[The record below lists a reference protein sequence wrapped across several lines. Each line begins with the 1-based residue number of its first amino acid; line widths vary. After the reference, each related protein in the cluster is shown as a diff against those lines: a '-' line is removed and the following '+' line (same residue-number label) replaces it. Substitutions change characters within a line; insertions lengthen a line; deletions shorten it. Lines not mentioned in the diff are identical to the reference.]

1 MQNLPPLNSL
11 KAFEATARLQS
22 FTKAAEE
29 LNVTRA
35 AVSQQVKSLEVYLD
49 ATLFERNGAQLN
61 LTQAAHDYLPVV
73 SHVFQSLSAATQ
85 HLFSRQKQAQLTL
98 HVAHSFC
105 SQWLMPRLA
114 DFHRQHPKVSF
125 KVSTTA
131 NAMPS
136 NSDIAD
142 VEIINGYGDWQSQ
155 QAIQLTQENW
165 ILVASPGFL
174 HLNPISHL
182 SDLAR
187 LPKLA
192 TGGYQETWQGWLAYQ
207 GVECKG
213 VKLTG
218 EFEHSLLA
226 IEAAVNQL
234 GILLVRDLLV
244 KDHLQQGSLVQIGG
258 WSMPSRGAHHM
269 IVRGEERPH
278 VKAFIEWLRQSL
290 EAQF

>member
-1 MQNLPPLNSL
+1 M
-11 KAFEATARLQS
+11 
-22 FTKAAEE
+22 
-29 LNVTRA
+29 
-35 AVSQQVKSLEVYLD
+35 SQQVKSLEVYLD

-61 LTQAAHDYLPVV
+61 LTQAAHGYLPVV

-85 HLFSRQKQAQLTL
+85 HLFSIQQQALLTL

-114 DFHRQHPKVSF
+114 DFHRQHPKISF

-142 VEIINGYGDWQSQ
+142 VEIINGYGEWQSQ
-155 QAIQLTQENW
+155 QAIQLTRENW
-165 ILVASPGFL
+165 IVVASPGFL
-174 HLNPISHL
+174 HLNPVR
-182 SDLAR
+182 DLADLIR

-192 TGGYQETWQGWLAYQ
+192 TGGYQETWQCWLEQQGYQ
-207 GVECKG
+207 GTSI
-213 VKLTG
+213 KLTG

-234 GILLVRDLLV
+234 GVLLVRDLLV
-244 KDHLQQGSLVQIGG
+244 EDHLQQGTLVKVGE

-269 IVRGEERPH
+269 IIRDEEKPH
-278 VKAFIEWLRQSL
+278 VKAFVDWVMQSL
-290 EAQF
+290 

>member
-61 LTQAAHDYLPVV
+61 LTQAAHEYLPVV

-85 HLFSRQKQAQLTL
+85 HLFSRQQQAQLTL

-114 DFHRQHPKVSF
+114 DFHRQHPKISF

-142 VEIINGYGDWQSQ
+142 VEIINGYGEWQSQ
-155 QAIQLTQENW
+155 QAIQLTRENW
-165 ILVASPGFL
+165 IVVASPGFL
-174 HLNPISHL
+174 HLNPVR
-182 SDLAR
+182 DLADLIR

-192 TGGYQETWQGWLAYQ
+192 TGGYQETWQCWLEQQGYQ
-207 GVECKG
+207 GTSI
-213 VKLTG
+213 KLTG

-234 GILLVRDLLV
+234 GVLLVRDLLV
-244 KDHLQQGSLVQIGG
+244 EDHLQQGTLVKVGE
-258 WSMPSRGAHHM
+258 WSMPSRGAHYM
-269 IVRGEERPH
+269 IIRDEEKPH
-278 VKAFIEWLRQSL
+278 VKTFVDWVMQSL
-290 EAQF
+290 

>member
-35 AVSQQVKSLEVYLD
+35 AVSQQVKSLEAYLD

-61 LTQAAHDYLPVV
+61 LTQAAHEYLPVV

-85 HLFSRQKQAQLTL
+85 HLFSRQQQAQLSL

-114 DFHRQHPKVSF
+114 DFHRQHPKISF

-142 VEIINGYGDWQSQ
+142 VEIINGYGEWQSQ
-155 QAIQLTQENW
+155 QAIQLTRENW
-165 ILVASPGFL
+165 IVVASPGFL
-174 HLNPISHL
+174 HLNPVR
-182 SDLAR
+182 DLADLIR

-192 TGGYQETWQGWLAYQ
+192 TGGYQETWQCWLEQQGYQ
-207 GVECKG
+207 GTSI
-213 VKLTG
+213 KLTG

-234 GILLVRDLLV
+234 GVLLVRDLLV
-244 KDHLQQGSLVQIGG
+244 EDHLQQGTLVKVGE
-258 WSMPSRGAHHM
+258 WSMPSRGAHYM
-269 IVRGEERPH
+269 IIRDEEKPH
-278 VKAFIEWLRQSL
+278 VKAFVDWVMQSL
-290 EAQF
+290 

>member
-61 LTQAAHDYLPVV
+61 LTQAAHEYLPVV

-85 HLFSRQKQAQLTL
+85 HLFSRQQQAQLSL

-114 DFHRQHPKVSF
+114 DFHRQHPKISF

-142 VEIINGYGDWQSQ
+142 VEIINGYGEWQSQ
-155 QAIQLTQENW
+155 QAIQLTRENW
-165 ILVASPGFL
+165 IVVASPGFL
-174 HLNPISHL
+174 HLNPVR
-182 SDLAR
+182 DLADLTR

-192 TGGYQETWQGWLAYQ
+192 TGGYQETWQCWLEQQGYQ
-207 GVECKG
+207 GTSI
-213 VKLTG
+213 KLTG

-234 GILLVRDLLV
+234 GVLLVRDLLV
-244 KDHLQQGSLVQIGG
+244 EDHLQQGTLVKVGE

-269 IVRGEERPH
+269 IIRDEEKPH
-278 VKAFIEWLRQSL
+278 VKAFVDWVMQSL
-290 EAQF
+290 

>member
-35 AVSQQVKSLEVYLD
+35 AVSQQVKSLEAYLD

-61 LTQAAHDYLPVV
+61 LTQAAHEYLPVV

-85 HLFSRQKQAQLTL
+85 HLFSRQQQAQLTL

-114 DFHRQHPKVSF
+114 DFHRQHPKISF

-142 VEIINGYGDWQSQ
+142 VEIINGYGEWQSQ
-155 QAIQLTQENW
+155 KAIQLTRENW
-165 ILVASPGFL
+165 IVVASPGFL
-174 HLNPISHL
+174 HLNPVR
-182 SDLAR
+182 DLADLTR

-192 TGGYQETWQGWLAYQ
+192 TGGYQETWQCWLEQQGYQ
-207 GVECKG
+207 GTSI
-213 VKLTG
+213 KLTG
-218 EFEHSLLA
+218 EFEHSLIA

-234 GILLVRDLLV
+234 GVLLVRDLLV
-244 KDHLQQGSLVQIGG
+244 EDHLQQGTLVKVGE
-258 WSMPSRGAHHM
+258 WSMPSRGAHFM
-269 IVRGEERPH
+269 IIRDEEKPH
-278 VKAFIEWLRQSL
+278 VKAFVDWIMQSL
-290 EAQF
+290 

>member
-61 LTQAAHDYLPVV
+61 LTQAAHEYLPVV

-85 HLFSRQKQAQLTL
+85 HLFSRQQQAQLSL

-114 DFHRQHPKVSF
+114 DFHRQHPKISF

-142 VEIINGYGDWQSQ
+142 VEIINGYGEWQSQ
-155 QAIQLTQENW
+155 QAIQLTRENW
-165 ILVASPGFL
+165 IVVASPGFL
-174 HLNPISHL
+174 HLNPVR
-182 SDLAR
+182 DLADLIR

-192 TGGYQETWQGWLAYQ
+192 TGGYQETWQCWLEQQGYQ
-207 GVECKG
+207 GTSI
-213 VKLTG
+213 KLTG
-218 EFEHSLLA
+218 EFQHSLLA

-234 GILLVRDLLV
+234 GVLLVRDLLV
-244 KDHLQQGSLVQIGG
+244 EDHLQQGTLVKVGE

-269 IVRGEERPH
+269 IIRDEEKPH
-278 VKAFIEWLRQSL
+278 VKAFVDWVMQSL
-290 EAQF
+290 

>member
-61 LTQAAHDYLPVV
+61 LTQAAHEYLPVV
-73 SHVFQSLSAATQ
+73 SHVFQSLSAATK
-85 HLFSRQKQAQLTL
+85 HLFSRQQQAQLTL

-114 DFHRQHPKVSF
+114 DFNRQHPKISF

-142 VEIINGYGDWQSQ
+142 VEIINGYGEWQSQ
-155 QAIQLTQENW
+155 QAIQLTRENW
-165 ILVASPGFL
+165 IVVASPGFL
-174 HLNPISHL
+174 HLNPVR
-182 SDLAR
+182 DLADLIR

-192 TGGYQETWQGWLAYQ
+192 TGGYQETWQCWLEQQGYQ
-207 GVECKG
+207 GTSI
-213 VKLTG
+213 KLTG

-234 GILLVRDLLV
+234 GVLLVRDLLV
-244 KDHLQQGSLVQIGG
+244 EDHLQQGTLVKVGE

-269 IVRGEERPH
+269 IIRDEEKPH
-278 VKAFIEWLRQSL
+278 VKAFVDWVMQSL
-290 EAQF
+290 

>member
-35 AVSQQVKSLEVYLD
+35 AVSQQVKSLEAYLD

-61 LTQAAHDYLPVV
+61 LTQAAHEYLPVV

-85 HLFSRQKQAQLTL
+85 HLFSRQQQAQLTL

-114 DFHRQHPKVSF
+114 DFHRQHPKISF

-142 VEIINGYGDWQSQ
+142 VEIINGYGEWQSQ
-155 QAIQLTQENW
+155 KAIQLTRENW
-165 ILVASPGFL
+165 IVVASPGFL
-174 HLNPISHL
+174 HLNPVR
-182 SDLAR
+182 DLADLTR

-192 TGGYQETWQGWLAYQ
+192 TGGYQETWQCWLEQQGYQ
-207 GVECKG
+207 GTSI
-213 VKLTG
+213 KLTG

-234 GILLVRDLLV
+234 GVLLVRDLLV
-244 KDHLQQGSLVQIGG
+244 EDHLQQGTLVKVGE
-258 WSMPSRGAHHM
+258 WSMPSRGSHYM
-269 IVRGEERPH
+269 IIRDEEKPH
-278 VKAFIEWLRQSL
+278 VKAFVDWIMQSL
-290 EAQF
+290 

>member
-35 AVSQQVKSLEVYLD
+35 AVSQQVKSLEAYLD

-61 LTQAAHDYLPVV
+61 LTQAAHEYLPVV

-85 HLFSRQKQAQLTL
+85 HLFSRQQQAQLTL

-114 DFHRQHPKVSF
+114 DFHRQHPKISF

-142 VEIINGYGDWQSQ
+142 VEIINGYGEWQSQ
-155 QAIQLTQENW
+155 KAIQLTRENW
-165 ILVASPGFL
+165 IVVASPGFL
-174 HLNPISHL
+174 HLNPVRGL
-182 SDLAR
+182 ADLTR

-192 TGGYQETWQGWLAYQ
+192 TGGYQETWQCWLEQQGYQ
-207 GVECKG
+207 GTSI
-213 VKLTG
+213 KLTG

-234 GILLVRDLLV
+234 GVLLVRDLLV
-244 KDHLQQGSLVQIGG
+244 EDHLQQGTLVKVGE

-269 IVRGEERPH
+269 IIRDEKKPH
-278 VKAFIEWLRQSL
+278 VKAFVDWIMQSL
-290 EAQF
+290 

>member
-61 LTQAAHDYLPVV
+61 LTQAAHEYLPVV

-85 HLFSRQKQAQLTL
+85 HLFSRQQQAQLTL

-114 DFHRQHPKVSF
+114 DFHRQHPKIGF

-142 VEIINGYGDWQSQ
+142 VEIINGYGEWQSQ
-155 QAIQLTQENW
+155 QAIQLTRENW
-165 ILVASPGFL
+165 IVVASPGFL
-174 HLNPISHL
+174 HLNPVR
-182 SDLAR
+182 DLADLTR

-192 TGGYQETWQGWLAYQ
+192 TGGYQETWQCWLEQQGYQ
-207 GVECKG
+207 GTSI
-213 VKLTG
+213 KLTG

-234 GILLVRDLLV
+234 GVLLVRDLLV
-244 KDHLQQGSLVQIGG
+244 EDHLQQGTLVKVGE

-269 IVRGEERPH
+269 IIRDEEKPH
-278 VKAFIEWLRQSL
+278 VKAFVDWVMQSL
-290 EAQF
+290 

>member
-61 LTQAAHDYLPVV
+61 LTQAAHEYLPVV

-85 HLFSRQKQAQLTL
+85 HLFSRQQQAQLTL

-114 DFHRQHPKVSF
+114 DFHRQHPKISF

-142 VEIINGYGDWQSQ
+142 VEIINGYGEWQSQ
-155 QAIQLTQENW
+155 QAIQLTRENW
-165 ILVASPGFL
+165 NVVASPGFL
-174 HLNPISHL
+174 HLNPVR
-182 SDLAR
+182 DLADLIR

-192 TGGYQETWQGWLAYQ
+192 TGGYQETWQCWLEQQGYQ
-207 GVECKG
+207 GTSI
-213 VKLTG
+213 KLTG

-234 GILLVRDLLV
+234 GVLLVRDLLV
-244 KDHLQQGSLVQIGG
+244 EDHLQQGTLVKVGE

-269 IVRGEERPH
+269 IIRDEEKPH
-278 VKAFIEWLRQSL
+278 VKAFVDWIMQSL
-290 EAQF
+290 

>member
-1 MQNLPPLNSL
+1 MQYLPPLNSL

-22 FTKAAEE
+22 FTEAAEE

-114 DFHRQHPKVSF
+114 DFHRQHPKISF

-142 VEIINGYGDWQSQ
+142 VEIINGYGEWQSQ
-155 QAIQLTQENW
+155 QATQLTRENW
-165 ILVASPGFL
+165 SVVASPGFL
-174 HLNPISHL
+174 HLNPVR
-182 SDLAR
+182 DLADLIR

-192 TGGYQETWQGWLAYQ
+192 TGGYQETWQCWLEHQGYQ
-207 GVECKG
+207 GTSI
-213 VKLTG
+213 KLTG

-234 GILLVRDLLV
+234 GVLLVRDLLV
-244 KDHLQQGSLVQIGG
+244 EDHLQQGSLVQIGG
-258 WSMPSRGAHHM
+258 WSMPAE
-269 IVRGEERPH
+269 VR
-278 VKAFIEWLRQSL
+278 IT
-290 EAQF
+290 

>member
-35 AVSQQVKSLEVYLD
+35 AVSQQVKSLEACLD

-61 LTQAAHDYLPVV
+61 LTQAAHEYLPVV

-85 HLFSRQKQAQLTL
+85 HLFSRQQQAQLTL

-114 DFHRQHPKVSF
+114 DFHRQHPKISF

-142 VEIINGYGDWQSQ
+142 VEIINGYGEWQSQ
-155 QAIQLTQENW
+155 QAIQLTRENW
-165 ILVASPGFL
+165 IVVASPGFL
-174 HLNPISHL
+174 HLNPVR
-182 SDLAR
+182 DLADLIR

-192 TGGYQETWQGWLAYQ
+192 TGGYQETWQCWLEQQGYQ
-207 GVECKG
+207 GTSI
-213 VKLTG
+213 KLTG

-234 GILLVRDLLV
+234 GVLLVRDLLV
-244 KDHLQQGSLVQIGG
+244 EDHLQQGTLVKVGE

-269 IVRGEERPH
+269 IIRDEEKPH
-278 VKAFIEWLRQSL
+278 VKAFVDWVMQSL
-290 EAQF
+290 

>member
-61 LTQAAHDYLPVV
+61 LTQAAHGYLPVV

-85 HLFSRQKQAQLTL
+85 HLFSRQQQAQLTL

-114 DFHRQHPKVSF
+114 DFHRQHPKISF

-142 VEIINGYGDWQSQ
+142 VEIINGYGEWQSQ
-155 QAIQLTQENW
+155 QAIQLTRENW
-165 ILVASPGFL
+165 IVVASPGFL
-174 HLNPISHL
+174 HLNPVR
-182 SDLAR
+182 DLADLIR

-192 TGGYQETWQGWLAYQ
+192 TGGYQETWQCWLGQQGYQ
-207 GVECKG
+207 GTSI
-213 VKLTG
+213 KLTG

-234 GILLVRDLLV
+234 GVLLVRDLLV
-244 KDHLQQGSLVQIGG
+244 EDHLQQGTLVKVGE

-269 IVRGEERPH
+269 IIRDEEKPH
-278 VKAFIEWLRQSL
+278 VKAFVDWVMQSL
-290 EAQF
+290 

>member
-61 LTQAAHDYLPVV
+61 LTQAAHEYLPVV

-85 HLFSRQKQAQLTL
+85 HLFSRQQQAQLSL

-114 DFHRQHPKVSF
+114 DFHRQHPKISF

-142 VEIINGYGDWQSQ
+142 VEIINGYGEWQSQ
-155 QAIQLTQENW
+155 QAIQLTRENW
-165 ILVASPGFL
+165 IVVASPGFL
-174 HLNPISHL
+174 HLNPVR
-182 SDLAR
+182 DLADLIR

-192 TGGYQETWQGWLAYQ
+192 TGGYQETWQCWLEQQGYQ
-207 GVECKG
+207 GTSI
-213 VKLTG
+213 KLTG

-234 GILLVRDLLV
+234 GVLLVRDLLV
-244 KDHLQQGSLVQIGG
+244 EDHLQQGTLVKVGE

-269 IVRGEERPH
+269 IIRDEEKPH
-278 VKAFIEWLRQSL
+278 VRAFVDWVMQSL
-290 EAQF
+290 

>member
-1 MQNLPPLNSL
+1 M
-11 KAFEATARLQS
+11 
-22 FTKAAEE
+22 
-29 LNVTRA
+29 
-35 AVSQQVKSLEVYLD
+35 YLD

-61 LTQAAHDYLPVV
+61 LTQAAHGYLPVV

-85 HLFSRQKQAQLTL
+85 HLFSRQQQAQLTL

-105 SQWLMPRLA
+105 TQWLMPRLA
-114 DFHRQHPKVSF
+114 DFHRQHPKISF

-142 VEIINGYGDWQSQ
+142 VEIINGYGEWQSQ
-155 QAIQLTQENW
+155 QAIQLTRENW
-165 ILVASPGFL
+165 IVVASPGFL
-174 HLNPISHL
+174 HLNPVR
-182 SDLAR
+182 DLADLIR

-192 TGGYQETWQGWLAYQ
+192 TGGYQETWQCWLEQQGYQ
-207 GVECKG
+207 GTSI
-213 VKLTG
+213 KLTG

-234 GILLVRDLLV
+234 GVLLVRDLLV
-244 KDHLQQGSLVQIGG
+244 EDHLQQGTLVKVGE

-269 IVRGEERPH
+269 IIRDEEKPH
-278 VKAFIEWLRQSL
+278 VKAFVDWVMQSL
-290 EAQF
+290 

>member
-35 AVSQQVKSLEVYLD
+35 AVSQQVKSLEAYLD

-61 LTQAAHDYLPVV
+61 LTQAAHEYLPVV

-85 HLFSRQKQAQLTL
+85 HLFSRQQQAQLTL

-114 DFHRQHPKVSF
+114 DFHRQHPKISF

-142 VEIINGYGDWQSQ
+142 VEIINGYGEWQSQ
-155 QAIQLTQENW
+155 KAIQLTRENW
-165 ILVASPGFL
+165 IVVASPGFL
-174 HLNPISHL
+174 HLNPVR
-182 SDLAR
+182 DLADLIR

-192 TGGYQETWQGWLAYQ
+192 TGGYQEAWQCWLEHQGYQ
-207 GVECKG
+207 GTSI
-213 VKLTG
+213 KLTG

-234 GILLVRDLLV
+234 GVLLVRDLLV
-244 KDHLQQGSLVQIGG
+244 EDHLQQGTLVKVGE

-269 IVRGEERPH
+269 IIRDEEKPH
-278 VKAFIEWLRQSL
+278 VKAFVDWVMQSL
-290 EAQF
+290 

>member
-61 LTQAAHDYLPVV
+61 LTQAAHGYLPVV

-85 HLFSRQKQAQLTL
+85 HLFSRQQQALLTL

-114 DFHRQHPKVSF
+114 DFHRQHPKISF

-142 VEIINGYGDWQSQ
+142 VEIINGYGEWQSQ
-155 QAIQLTQENW
+155 QAIQLTRENW
-165 ILVASPGFL
+165 IVVASPGFL
-174 HLNPISHL
+174 HLNPVR
-182 SDLAR
+182 DLADLIR

-192 TGGYQETWQGWLAYQ
+192 TGGYQETWQCWLEQQGYQ
-207 GVECKG
+207 GTSI
-213 VKLTG
+213 KLTG

-234 GILLVRDLLV
+234 GVLLVRDLLV
-244 KDHLQQGSLVQIGG
+244 EDHLQQGTLVKVGE

-269 IVRGEERPH
+269 IIRDEEKPH
-278 VKAFIEWLRQSL
+278 VKAFVDWVMQSL
-290 EAQF
+290 

>member
-35 AVSQQVKSLEVYLD
+35 AVSQQVKSLEAYLD

-61 LTQAAHDYLPVV
+61 LTQAAHEYLPVV

-85 HLFSRQKQAQLTL
+85 HLFSRQQQAQLTL

-114 DFHRQHPKVSF
+114 DFHRQHPKISF
-125 KVSTTA
+125 KVSATA

-142 VEIINGYGDWQSQ
+142 VEIINGYGEWQSQ
-155 QAIQLTQENW
+155 KAIQLTRENW
-165 ILVASPGFL
+165 IVVASPGFL
-174 HLNPISHL
+174 HLNPVR
-182 SDLAR
+182 DLADLTR

-192 TGGYQETWQGWLAYQ
+192 TGGYQETWQCWLEQQGYQ
-207 GVECKG
+207 GTSI
-213 VKLTG
+213 KLTG

-234 GILLVRDLLV
+234 GVLLVRDLLV
-244 KDHLQQGSLVQIGG
+244 EDHLQQGTLVKVGE
-258 WSMPSRGAHHM
+258 WSMPSRGAHYM
-269 IVRGEERPH
+269 IIRDEEKPH
-278 VKAFIEWLRQSL
+278 VKAFVDWIMQSL
-290 EAQF
+290 